1 MRFLKGYLKG
11 MRDYQASLQ
20 DGRVTDP
27 AVIEILSRWTHIAPD
42 IVAQTTMAEQVPNG
56 TMDMDDLNTN
66 QAYWVSEGLVQTPVD
81 LSQYVDTRYAAAAR
95 GRAALAHG
103 RRGPR
108 SSVGLAAA

>member
-1 MRFLKGYLKG
+1 MVLVAIADEATIKDLQKYKGQL
-11 MRDYQASLQ
+11 AAL
-20 DGRVTDP
+20 TDP

-56 TMDMDDLNTN
+56 TMDLDDLNTN

-95 GRAALAHG
+95 A
-103 RRGPR
+103 
-108 SSVGLAAA
+108 GLR